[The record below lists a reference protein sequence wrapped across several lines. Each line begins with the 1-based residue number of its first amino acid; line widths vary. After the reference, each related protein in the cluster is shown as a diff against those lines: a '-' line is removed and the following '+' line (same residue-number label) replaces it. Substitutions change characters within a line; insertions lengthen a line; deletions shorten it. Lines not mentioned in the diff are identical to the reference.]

1 MGGVEH
7 ANPMAWEDIRST
19 EDQAEDALERLG
31 MAAPLLGATGWIDS
45 LARLVAADP
54 ASGQDFSTLIRD
66 LFAPLGFGLRRV
78 ATSPG
83 LEAEA
88 LIATRSTGRPVC
100 SIHFRL
106 DPAPPESGWTRPP
119 RRLTRQGHRLYGQ
132 GTAGVKGAV
141 AAVWAALRA
150 SDAVGLELGF
160 DPLLVFCGSDTGLVR
175 LAARGEINGH
185 VLSLNGAAAPR
196 LWAGCLGSVEL
207 EVQLQGQG
215 APAEIAGPVLERLA
229 SLQQAVALRPGILSY
244 QDSGQH
250 SGPRPDLSMAAAEP
264 DPDGGCRLWLN
275 RRYAAAESY
284 AAVVHE
290 LEAAVV
296 AACRATPGLSVETR
310 LAQHL
315 PPVVDPDC
323 GPHGPRWRQ
332 ALGWGFGFPRSG
344 FERRASSAAS
354 ALGLMQQA
362 GIREILMGGLIRPG
376 LRGPGADECT
386 TVEDVEALA
395 RTVLAYLADIPD
407 IPDY

>member
-7 ANPMAWEDIRST
+7 AKLMAWEDMRST
-19 EDQAEDALERLG
+19 EDHAENALERLG

-45 LARLVAADP
+45 LARLVAADCID
-54 ASGQDFSTLIRD
+54 SQDFGALVRD

-78 ATSPG
+78 PTGPG
-83 LEAEA
+83 PEGEA
-88 LIATRSTGRPVC
+88 LIATRPTGRPAC

-106 DPAPPESGWTRPP
+106 DSTPSEAGWSRPS

-160 DPLLVFCGSDTGLVR
+160 DPVLVFSGSDAGLVR
-175 LAARGEINGH
+175 LAARGEVNGH

-207 EVQLQGQG
+207 EVRLRGEG
-215 APAEIAGPVLERLA
+215 APAEMARSVLDHLAG
-229 SLQQAVALRPGILSY
+229 LQQAVAQRPGLP
-244 QDSGQH
+244 GQQGPGQPG
-250 SGPRPDLSMAAAEP
+250 GPRPDLSMAVAEP
-264 DPDGGCRLWLN
+264 DPEGGCRLRLN
-275 RRYAAAESY
+275 RRYAAEESY
-284 AAVVHE
+284 AAVVQE

-332 ALGWGFGFPRSG
+332 ALGWGFGFPCGG
-344 FERRASSAAS
+344 FERQASSAAS
-354 ALGLMQQA
+354 AFGLVQQA
-362 GIREILMGGLIRPG
+362 GIQEILMGGLIRPG

-395 RTVLAYLADIPD
+395 RTILAYLSDAPD